1 MRHGFLLIDKPV
13 GPTSHDIVAQ
23 LRRTLSEQKMGHL
36 GTLDPQASGLLVV
49 AVGSKALK
57 VVEIF
62 RTLTKEYIAEVHLG
76 AVSTTYDFEGSITQT
91 QLKPGWQQPADSSRI
106 QTLIQERFL
115 GKIEQRPPQF
125 SAINIDGKRAY
136 DLARQGKEVE
146 MPVREVQIS
155 RCDILSYD
163 YPKLRLQV
171 ACSSGTYIRSLAH
184 DIGIALR
191 CGGYLSA
198 LRRTKVGKWKIDKAI
213 APKDV
218 TWTSIVPLKDILA
231 DFPKRELT
239 AAEWKEIGFGRTIKG
254 EVGTDPLIAW
264 FDGLPVAVLEPSTKQ
279 VGMLKARK
287 VF

>member
-23 LRRTLSEQKMGHL
+23 LRRLLSEQKMGHL

-57 VVEIF
+57 VVDLF
-62 RTLTKEYIAEVHLG
+62 KTLTKEYIAEVHLG
-76 AVSTTYDFEGSITQT
+76 AESTTYDFEGSITQT

-106 QTLIQERFL
+106 QTLIAERFL

-125 SAINIDGKRAY
+125 SALNISGKRAY
-136 DLARQGKEVE
+136 ELAREGKQVE
-146 MPVREVQIS
+146 MPLREVQIS
-155 RCDILSYD
+155 QCDILSYN
-163 YPKLRLQV
+163 YPKLSLQV

-198 LRRTKVGKWKIDKAI
+198 LRRTKVGKWKIEKAI
-213 APKDV
+213 APKDAV
-218 TWTSIVPLKDILA
+218 WTSVVPLKEILS
-231 DFPKRELT
+231 DFPRRDLS
-239 AAEWKEIGFGRTIKG
+239 ADEWKEIDFGRTIKG
-254 EVGTDPLIAW
+254 DVGTDSLIGW
-264 FDGLPVAVLEPSTKQ
+264 VDDLPVVILEASSKQ
-279 VGMLKARK
+279 AGMLKARK
-287 VF
+287 VL